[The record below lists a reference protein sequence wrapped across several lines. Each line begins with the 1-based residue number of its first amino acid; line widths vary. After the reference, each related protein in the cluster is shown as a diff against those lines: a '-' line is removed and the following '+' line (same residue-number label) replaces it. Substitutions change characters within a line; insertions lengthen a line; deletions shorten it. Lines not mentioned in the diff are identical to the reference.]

1 MRHPFYMIYGV
12 LLLSFVSFAE
22 YRGWS
27 FLSVNEMKNVPKSM
41 RDNPGAYRSHYMFYP
56 RHVGGK

>member
-1 MRHPFYMIYGV
+1 MKSPIYLVYGLALMSLV
-12 LLLSFVSFAE
+12 GLAD

-27 FLSVNEMKNVPKSM
+27 FLGVNEHKNVPKSM
-41 RDNPGAYRSHYMFYP
+41 RDNPGAYRSHYMFYS